1 MDGCVKWGWRG
12 PGWTISFLWSCGL
25 WGAWENNVSISLF
38 EFIHPSDNL
47 GASRYLMALWSV
59 WVKSQWKGYKFSDLR
74 HELTCNQWRLG
85 TSFSSGDTAKL
96 FVSQQGSWFYTKTST
111 WVRRTVSFFKYGG
124 SYVLQLPGS
133 VGKLQQMVKAHSK
146 RDLPETSYNCSVGTA

>member
-1 MDGCVKWGWRG
+1 MDGHVKWGWQG

-25 WGAWENNVSISLF
+25 WGAWKNNVSISLF
-38 EFIHPSDNL
+38 EFIHPRDNL

-85 TSFSSGDTAKL
+85 TSFSSGDTARL
-96 FVSQQGSWFYTKTST
+96 FVPQQGSWFYTKTSM

-133 VGKLQQMVKAHSK
+133 VGKLQQMARH
-146 RDLPETSYNCSVGTA
+146 TAKGICQKHLTIAL